1 MISNSFTKEDLSTM
15 DFSAYL
21 ASSDSE
27 GGEGGE
33 GSEGGDT
40 SGEEGEVTKTAVDK
54 YRVSQWY
61 SGHVMLM

>member
-21 ASSDSE
+21 ASSDS
-27 GGEGGE
+27 EGGE